1 MDLTRREFLG
11 YTVGAMSLMGAPL
24 PQLSPASAAER
35 RLKKWRVFSS
45 NQSVLPESSAGYRA
59 VIPPRRYKFEPWEQP
74 DSMTDC
80 SLVIM
85 SSVCVLPEKLA
96 ERLRSCLQRGTTVI
110 VESGAGFAS
119 HLEFRK
125 HRRSLR
131 EGLGLHVAAPVN
143 LWSPPR
149 ATPYVDY
156 TWPTRTR
163 VRDFTRLIPPAEQ
176 PGEIIAWADDLPVAL
191 RRRVGSGTLIYI
203 GSPLGPALLMDDIE
217 AIRWLYTVAYAA

>member
-1 MDLTRREFLG
+1 
-11 YTVGAMSLMGAPL
+11 
-24 PQLSPASAAER
+24 
-35 RLKKWRVFSS
+35 
-45 NQSVLPESSAGYRA
+45 
-59 VIPPRRYKFEPWEQP
+59 
-74 DSMTDC
+74 MTHC

-85 SSVCVLPEKLA
+85 SSVYVLPENLA
-96 ERLRSCLQRGTTVI
+96 ERLRLCLQRGTTVI
-110 VESGAGFAS
+110 IESGAGFAS

-149 ATPYVDY
+149 AMPYVDY

-176 PGEIIAWADDLPVAL
+176 PGEIIAWAGDLPVAL
-191 RRRVGSGTLIYI
+191 RRRVGSGTLIYV
-203 GSPLGPALLMDDIE
+203 GSPLGPALLIGDIE
-217 AIRWLYTVAYAA
+217 AIRWLYSVALAA

>member
-11 YTVGAMSLMGAPL
+11 YTVGAMSVLGAPL
-24 PQLSPASAAER
+24 PPLASPSAAEP

-45 NQSVLPESSAGYRA
+45 NRSVLPESTAGYRA
-59 VIPPRRYKFEPWEQP
+59 VLPPPRCQFEPWEQTDP
-74 DSMTDC
+74 MTHC

-85 SSVCVLPEKLA
+85 SSVFVLPEKLA
-96 ERLRSCLQRGTTVI
+96 ERLWLCLQRGTTVI
-110 VESGAGFAS
+110 IESGAGFGS

-149 ATPYVDY
+149 AIPYVDY
-156 TWPTRTR
+156 TWPTRTL

-176 PGEIIAWADDLPVAL
+176 PGEIIAWAGDLPVAL

-203 GSPLGPALLMDDIE
+203 GSPLGPALLMGDIQ
-217 AIRWLYTVAYAA
+217 AKRWLYSVALAA